1 MNGYVVCAK
10 CGARIR
16 ADREWCLRCEAPLVP
31 ARSSELQLPAW
42 LRARGGGTLIFGAVG
57 VLALLLVGY
66 TIWERSASSDGDAG
80 TRAASP
86 SGANAASGP
95 GSPST
100 GAAAPTVTLWS
111 ATSLDA
117 RKKGGAE
124 LSGAE
129 LATARARDEATLTTR
144 PDDPETLNNL
154 GLTLERIG
162 DIDGAIARF
171 SRAAQIGP
179 RNWAYHFNLAHAL
192 AQRQSWDRAI
202 GEYRIAAGLYPT
214 DGATQCNLATALQKK
229 GDDAAAIPVFER
241 AVQLA
246 PAEPTCHLA
255 LATSLEKEGRDA
267 DARREYQQ
275 YLELAPSA
283 PDADAVKSH
292 LASLGAGRS

>member
-1 MNGYVVCAK
+1 MATRGRGRPRRQGQTRRPDPAVRRLEPPPPPSH
-10 CGARIR
+10 CGLPRLSTPGRKAGLSSR
-16 ADREWCLRCEAPLVP
+16 
-31 ARSSELQLPAW
+31 ARSW
-42 LRARGGGTLIFGAVG
+42 
-57 VLALLLVGY
+57 
-66 TIWERSASSDGDAG
+66 
-80 TRAASP
+80 
-86 SGANAASGP
+86 
-95 GSPST
+95 
-100 GAAAPTVTLWS
+100 
-111 ATSLDA
+111 
-117 RKKGGAE
+117 
-124 LSGAE
+124 
-129 LATARARDEATLTTR
+129 
-144 PDDPETLNNL
+144 
-154 GLTLERIG
+154 LERIG

>member
-66 TIWERSASSDGDAG
+66 TIWERSTSSDSNAPAG
-80 TRAASP
+80 TSS
-86 SGANAASGP
+86 SGANGASAA
-95 GSPST
+95 GSPSN

-117 RKKGGAE
+117 RKKGGSE
-124 LSGAE
+124 PSGAE
-129 LATARARDEATLTTR
+129 LATARARDEAALKAR
-144 PDDPETLNNL
+144 PDDPEALNNL

-162 DIDGAIARF
+162 QVDEAIAHF

-202 GEYRIAAGLYPT
+202 SEYRIAAGLYPT
-214 DGATQCNLATALQKK
+214 DAATQCNLATALQKK

-246 PAEPTCHLA
+246 PAEPACHLA
-255 LATSLEKEGRDA
+255 LATSLEKEGRAA

-292 LASLGAGRS
+292 LTSLGAGRS

>member
-1 MNGYVVCAK
+1 VCAS

-31 ARSSELQLPAW
+31 ARSRSSELQLPGW

-57 VLALLLVGY
+57 VLAVLLVGY
-66 TIWERSASSDGDAG
+66 TIWDRSASSNGDAG
-80 TRAASP
+80 ARPATAPAGG
-86 SGANAASGP
+86 GA
-95 GSPST
+95 ST
-100 GAAAPTVTLWS
+100 GAAAPSVTLWS

-117 RKKGGAE
+117 KKKGGAE
-124 LSGAE
+124 PSGAE
-129 LATARARDEATLTTR
+129 LAAARARDEATLKTN
-144 PDDPETLNNL
+144 PDDPEALNNL

-162 DIDGAIARF
+162 QIDEAIARF
-171 SRAAQIGP
+171 SRAAQLGP

-202 GEYRIAAGLYPT
+202 GEYRVAAGLYPT
-214 DGATQCNLATALQKK
+214 DAATQCNLATALQKK
-229 GDDAAAIPVFER
+229 GDDAAAIPVFEK

-246 PAEPTCHLA
+246 PAEPSCHLA
-255 LATSLEKEGRDA
+255 LATSLEKEGRDV
-267 DARREYQQ
+267 DARREYQM

-283 PDADAVKSH
+283 PDADTVKSH